1 LRTRTSAAA
10 KISFGACNL
19 QNGYKWIDKWN
30 LALPYGEA
38 LLSILP
44 DAPDAVILSFEVGPV
59 KPDPAIFHLVCDGL
73 GIQLAEILF
82 VGDTPAANIESPRD
96 RNGGNADFGF
106 RVVFDSAIQRGYKHG
121 NPNYQRIRTWALSQS
136 GGGQSPAQ

>member
-1 LRTRTSAAA
+1 VECLARLRTRTSAAA

-30 LALPYGEA
+30 LALPYGEP

-44 DAPDAVILSFEVGPV
+44 DAPDAVILSFEVGLV

-82 VGDTPAANIESPRD
+82 VGDIPAADIE
-96 RNGGNADFGF
+96 G
-106 RVVFDSAIQRGYKHG
+106 
-121 NPNYQRIRTWALSQS
+121 
-136 GGGQSPAQ
+136 PAGSEWRQC